1 SREGIEFFEKHIRPL
16 LADKCYNCHSAKAKK
31 LKGALLLDSQAGA
44 LKGGEHGPAVA
55 PGDLDKSLIVQ
66 AVRYK
71 NDKLQMPPD
80 EQLSEKQVAD
90 IEQWIRMGA
99 PDPRTEVTS
108 AAPDPV
114 KAKEFWSFKKPVM
127 PPVPILKK
135 EEQGRTTLDRY
146 VRGKLES
153 KGIAPTP
160 EEIDAFQADN
170 APDAFAKVV
179 DRLLASPRYGERWG
193 RYWLDLARY
202 ADTKGYVYGDR
213 EEARFVHSQ
222 NYRDWVIRAF
232 NE

>member
-153 KGIAPTP
+153 KGIAPSPQADKLTLIRRATFDLTGLPPTP

-193 RYWLDLARY
+193 RYWLDLAR
-202 ADTKGYVYGDR
+202 
-213 EEARFVHSQ
+213 
-222 NYRDWVIRAF
+222 
-232 NE
+232 